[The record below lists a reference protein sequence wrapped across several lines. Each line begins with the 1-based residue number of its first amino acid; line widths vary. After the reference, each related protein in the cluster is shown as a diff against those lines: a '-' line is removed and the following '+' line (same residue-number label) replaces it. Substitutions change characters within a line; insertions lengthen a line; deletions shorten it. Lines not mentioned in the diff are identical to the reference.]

1 MWVELLFLLSL
12 LSVSLVLHSLFE
24 SEQHKHMHIKNWSTD
39 TCKGDLVDARGC
51 YEGERKWMCA
61 HTCGNFP
68 LPHRCRPP
76 PPRVIPEVEVFP
88 DWRGSAFSIS
98 VWPLEIAQD
107 VSMNL
112 CVKVS
117 NSKTCMKPRLIDARA
132 TGARK
137 LSNMQACVHARE
149 WRLYTQAQYICVKR
163 SLGFKDR
170 CIFGTND
177 GVCMCVCACMS
188 VPLTGYGGE
197 RPNVPG
203 VHLWVMATVMSW
215 KHNLYLPSLCVRK
228 KGQEQKR
235 DCVCASQY

>member
-1 MWVELLFLLSL
+1 MR
-12 LSVSLVLHSLFE
+12 VSASECVRTRVGTSHSP
-24 SEQHKHMHIKNWSTD
+24 T
-39 TCKGDLVDARGC
+39 AA
-51 YEGERKWMCA
+51 A
-61 HTCGNFP
+61 H
-68 LPHRCRPP
+68 P

>member
-1 MWVELLFLLSL
+1 MWVELLF
-12 LSVSLVLHSLFE
+12 LHSLFE

-68 LPHRCRPP
+68 LHHCCRPP

-88 DWRGSAFSIS
+88 DWRGSAFSIW
-98 VWPLEIAQD
+98 VWPLEITQD

-117 NSKTCMKPRLIDARA
+117 NRKTCMKPRLIDACA

-149 WRLYTQAQYICVKR
+149 WRPYTQEQYICVKR
-163 SLGFKDR
+163 SLGFKDQ
-170 CIFGTND
+170 CIFGTSD
-177 GVCMCVCACMS
+177 EWWSVHVCVCIYVS
-188 VPLTGYGGE
+188 SSDG
-197 RPNVPG
+197 
-203 VHLWVMATVMSW
+203 LWRRA
-215 KHNLYLPSLCVRK
+215 P
-228 KGQEQKR
+228 
-235 DCVCASQY
+235 